1 MNRFIYLFKTN
12 KNSLMHYLNK
22 IIEFGRGAPNDAH
35 AAAAQSGK
43 IVQKRDCGP
52 TMADTALAHESKK
65 TRRGRFSGNKC
76 QSGGAPTPR
85 GGATGARRAAKSP
98 IVVSRLAA
106 ADFVW
111 ENSNS
116 VMESRIVLERS

>member
-12 KNSLMHYLNK
+12 KNSLMHCLNK

-76 QSGGAPTPR
+76 QSAQGWRHGCPKGRKIADR
-85 GGATGARRAAKSP
+85 CVASGRR
-98 IVVSRLAA
+98 RLCLGKLKLGHGVTYSA
-106 ADFVW
+106 
-111 ENSNS
+111 
-116 VMESRIVLERS
+116 